1 MAWTVIRLELHH
13 LWNPDWTYA
22 FPNQQHLDY
31 AYAYAD
37 GAYYDDDEDQY
48 GQLENG
54 DFNGGGEAPDVS
66 ESEEDEGEAEPYDEH
81 AEEMLNDFKV
91 E

>member
-81 AEEMLNDFKV
+81 AEEMLNDFKA